1 MENTST
7 SNRIHPLMAVAAA
20 SVTIASLVGAA
31 AFAGLLPGSKS
42 NVETA
47 PATAAVQ
54 GSAPAELSAT
64 APGAIPAAPAG
75 NTLVAQPAAAP
86 APAPAPAVAAAPA
99 PAPKQ
104 VVHHKTVVHH
114 EYAKPAPAQQPAP
127 QVAQQPAPAP
137 AAAPQNSALG
147 IGIGAVV
154 GGLVGNQVGD
164 GKGRTLATVAGAIGG
179 GYLGN
184 EIAKR
189 NQASSAPE
197 QK

>member
-31 AFAGLLPGSKS
+31 AFAGLLPGSKGS
-42 NVETA
+42 VESV

-64 APGAIPAAPAG
+64 APGAVPAPAANALAAQPVA
-75 NTLVAQPAAAP
+75 AQPA
-86 APAPAPAVAAAPA
+86 AAAPA

-114 EYAKPAPAQQPAP
+114 EYAKPAPVQEAAP
-127 QVAQQPAPAP
+127 QVAQQPAQAPAP

-154 GGLVGNQVGD
+154 GGLVGNQVGG

>member
-31 AFAGLLPGSKS
+31 AFAGLLPGSKGS
-42 NVETA
+42 VESA

-64 APGAIPAAPAG
+64 APGAVPAPAANALAAQPVA
-75 NTLVAQPAAAP
+75 AQPAAA
-86 APAPAPAVAAAPA
+86 A

-114 EYAKPAPAQQPAP
+114 EYAKPAPVQEAAP
-127 QVAQQPAPAP
+127 QVAQQPAQAP

-154 GGLVGNQVGD
+154 GGLVGNQVGG

-179 GYLGN
+179 GYVGN